1 MNINKI
7 DLLQLVI
14 DFKVNNISNFKFNM
28 RERERERERAHIEL
42 SLFPKWV
49 SYDGRIVYYP
59 FKNNFFMLCATAGK
73 GKKSI
78 LIKKTKNPNWS

>member
-28 RERERERERAHIEL
+28 RERERERERERAY
-42 SLFPKWV
+42 W
-49 SYDGRIVYYP
+49 
-59 FKNNFFMLCATAGK
+59 T
-73 GKKSI
+73 
-78 LIKKTKNPNWS
+78 